1 MNISKEEINN
11 AFAHFEGKQVLIL
24 GDVMIDSYLRGKVDR
39 ISPEAPVPVVRL
51 HKRENLLGGAANVA
65 LNVKSMGAVPLLC
78 SLIGTDQR
86 GNEFVELLR
95 QDGIS
100 DKGILRSQDRITT
113 IKFRIIGNNFQMLRV
128 DEEMDTDLS
137 QEEEELLIEHVTN
150 LLDTEEISVIIL
162 QDYNK
167 GILTRMVIERI
178 LEEAAHRGIPVTVDP
193 KKKNFEV
200 YKGVTLFKPNLKEM
214 REGLK
219 TDVDASDVQSLRE
232 AAIKL
237 QQKQNIHSVMV
248 TLSERGV
255 YYRNQ
260 TEEAPAEV
268 IVPAHLRNISD
279 VSGAGDTVI
288 SVASLCVAIKSSAQL
303 LVSLSNLAGGLV
315 CEQVGV
321 VPVDR
326 LRLQKEALELLAN
339 E

>member
-51 HKRENLLGGAANVA
+51 DKRENMLGGAANVA
-65 LNVKSMGAVPLLC
+65 LNVKSLGAVPVLC
-78 SLIGTDQR
+78 SLIGNDQR
-86 GNEFVELLR
+86 GSEFVELLR

-137 QEEEELLIEHVTN
+137 REEEKLLIEHVTN
-150 LLDTEEISVIIL
+150 LLDAEDISVVIF

-167 GILTRMVIERI
+167 GVLTRMVIESI
-178 LEEAAHRGIPVTVDP
+178 LEQAALRGIPVTVDP
-193 KKKNFEV
+193 KKRNFEV

-219 TDVDASDVQSLRE
+219 TDIEASDVESLRG
-232 AAIKL
+232 AAEML
-237 QQKQNIHSVMV
+237 QQKQNIQSVMV

-255 YYRNQ
+255 YYRKQ
-260 TEEAPAEV
+260 TDEAPDEV

-288 SVASLCVAIKSSAQL
+288 SVASLCLAIDASPQL

-315 CEQVGV
+315 CEKVGV
-321 VPVDR
+321 VPVDKQ
-326 LRLQKEALELLAN
+326 RLQKEALDLLVN
-339 E
+339 K